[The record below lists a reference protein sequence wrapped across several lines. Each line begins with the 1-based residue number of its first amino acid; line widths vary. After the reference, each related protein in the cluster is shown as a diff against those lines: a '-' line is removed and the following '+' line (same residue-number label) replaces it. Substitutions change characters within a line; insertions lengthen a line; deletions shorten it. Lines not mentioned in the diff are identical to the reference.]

1 VTAGKAGVSSA
12 EQHDDTSSVTS
23 IGSHLVPVPE
33 TEVVV
38 ETAKGLETMNE
49 VGHVPKLPPAC
60 LESGYGVLAC
70 ADSRIP
76 NPLL

>member
-38 ETAKGLETMNE
+38 ETAKGLETKTE
-49 VGHVPKLPPAC
+49 VGPRSPTSPAC
-60 LESGYGVLAC
+60 L
-70 ADSRIP
+70 
-76 NPLL
+76 